1 LLLTCLLLGLCV
13 FAPFTRAAPLDTEQL
28 EDNEEAQ
35 QDRTEPTADVVSQ
48 VVEQAEE
55 VELQSGTGD
64 ISTTDGCNED
74 IDRFC
79 PDVKPGEGRIN
90 ECLSNQLND
99 EETGKTADDGGKLS
113 EVCKEEIRAFKAEGA
128 TNINLNLVL
137 AGTCKDD
144 AEKYCN
150 DSALYPEPGAVIT
163 CLREVEE
170 KLTPACKDE
179 VFKQKQEASKD
190 FVADA
195 MLNELC
201 TDDAAALCDGVEPG
215 GGRVQEC
222 LRKKRA
228 QLSWD
233 CQEELFR
240 KEVEDADDL
249 RLNAV
254 LLRLCSKDKK
264 KFCSDVK
271 PGMGRAKM
279 CLEEN
284 REKPDFSPECKAKF
298 EEMMVRRASD
308 FRLDSNVREQCRDD
322 IEEVCGYEKDSLDT
336 IAGYDGRVIECLQDY
351 KDELNAPGC
360 KAVVKTITERAAQDI
375 RMDRPLAD
383 ACYEDRKTLCSGVS
397 PGSARVLRCLQDNR
411 NQLTYECRATL
422 FDQEVRLAEDI
433 DFKYPMKKACKSEI
447 ELFCKD
453 IPHGHARV
461 ITCLQEHDED
471 KEMSPECRTE
481 VKRDE
486 IREAEDYRLD
496 YRLNKECDMEIDEL
510 CADICSPFQG
520 QACGG
525 TVIQCLM
532 DSQANIT
539 SDSCKTELFAAEKRM
554 GNDYRSD
561 AVLKEACKED
571 VSNFCADIEPGS
583 GRIHECLVA
592 NKATLSPS
600 CKREEERLQTVQSK
614 DIRLRP
620 SFKVCK
626 EEIDVYC
633 KEVKGGQGRIFR
645 CLQAS
650 LMKSDFSDGCK
661 AEVKKRQSRMASNW
675 KMDPGVAEKCEADV
689 DKVCAAAKG
698 QHGGGMVLKCL
709 AENHDSLA
717 SSDCQGEVARAT
729 KMALWQYRKGAATTE
744 ECDEDAQTL
753 CPADFPVGG
762 VTLKNLGKCLTE
774 KTSNITSAV
783 CKKLVEIAGTHEE
796 SEEFEKQLAAVT
808 IMEELH
814 KFDTT
819 NTFITNS
826 PKGDSVVTLTGWVAL
841 ASISALVLVSIGGS
855 IYAYRKCTGTDQP
868 YTLVVKGGD
877 V

>member
-1 LLLTCLLLGLCV
+1 V
-13 FAPFTRAAPLDTEQL
+13 PVDAEQL

-35 QDRTEPTADVVSQ
+35 QDRTEPMADVVSQ

-55 VELQSGTGD
+55 AELQSGTGD

-74 IDRFC
+74 VDRFC
-79 PDVKPGEGRIN
+79 PDVKPGEGRLA
-90 ECLSNQLND
+90 ECLTNQLSD
-99 EETGKTADDGGKLS
+99 EENGKTADNGGKLS
-113 EVCKEEIRAFKAEGA
+113 DVCKEEIRAFKAERA
-128 TNINLNLVL
+128 TNINLNLAL
-137 AGTCKDD
+137 AGSCKENA
-144 AEKYCN
+144 AEFCN

-163 CLREVEE
+163 CLREVDE
-170 KLTPACKDE
+170 KLAPACKAE
-179 VFKQKQEASKD
+179 IFVTKVEASKD
-190 FVADA
+190 FTADA

-201 TDDAAALCDGVEPG
+201 TDDAQALCEGVEPG
-215 GGRVQEC
+215 GGRQQDC

-240 KEVEDADDL
+240 QEVEDADDM

-264 KFCSDVK
+264 KFCADVK

-284 REKPDFSPECKAKF
+284 REKPDFSPECKVKF

-308 FRLDSNVREQCRDD
+308 FRLDTNVRDQCRDD

-360 KAVVKTITERAAQDI
+360 KAIVLKMTARAAQDI

-433 DFKYPMKKACKSEI
+433 DFQYPMKKACKAEM

-453 IPHGHARV
+453 IPHGQARA
-461 ITCLQEHDED
+461 IGCLQEHDED
-471 KEMSPECRTE
+471 KEMSPECRIE
-481 VKRDE
+481 VKRNE

-496 YRLNKECDMEIDEL
+496 YRLNKECDMEIDNL

-525 TVIQCLM
+525 TVIACLLEN
-532 DSQANIT
+532 QANIT
-539 SDSCKTELFAAEKRM
+539 TESCKTELFASEKRM
-554 GNDYRSD
+554 GNDYRTD

-571 VSNFCADIEPGS
+571 VNKLCADIEPGD

-592 NKATLSPS
+592 NKAQLSPS
-600 CKREEERLQTVQSK
+600 CKREEDRLQTIESTDV
-614 DIRLRP
+614 RLRP
-620 SFKVCK
+620 GFKSCK
-626 EEIDVYC
+626 EEVDVYC
-633 KEVKGGQGRIFR
+633 KDVKPGQGRVFR
-645 CLQAS
+645 CLQAN
-650 LMKSDFSDGCK
+650 LMESDFSDGCK
-661 AEVKKRQSRMASNW
+661 SEVERQQSKMSANW
-675 KMDPGVAEKCEADV
+675 KMDPGVAEKCKEDV
-689 DKVCAAAKG
+689 NKVCAAAKNS
-698 QHGGGMVLKCL
+698 HGGGMVLKCL
-709 AENHDSLA
+709 AENHDSLS
-717 SSDCQGEVARAT
+717 SSDCQGEVARST
-729 KMALWQYRKGAATTE
+729 KMALWQYRKGAAMTE

-762 VTLKNLGKCLTE
+762 VTLKKLGLCLAE
-774 KTSNITSAV
+774 KRGNITSPV
-783 CKKLVEIAGTHEE
+783 CKKLVEIAGTHEDN
-796 SEEFEKQLAAVT
+796 SEFEKQLAAVT
-808 IMEELH
+808 IMDELH
-814 KFDTT
+814 KFDSTQ
-819 NTFITNS
+819 TFIGTD
-826 PKGDSVVTLTGWVAL
+826 KGGSSVVTLTGWVAL
-841 ASISALVLVSIGGS
+841 ASIIALAMVLVGGVV
-855 IYAYRKCTGTDQP
+855 YAYRKVTGTDQP